1 MPEISGYA
9 FPNDIHV
16 HWSLMIVM
24 YPYLTGF
31 VAGSFIVTSLHHLF
45 GKKEFAPVA
54 RLALG
59 ASFSFLLVAFLPLLL
74 HLGQWQRAL
83 NVLVTPNFTSAMA
96 GFGILFNFYLTIVVL
111 EVWFVYR
118 IEIIQIARRSRG
130 LKRKL
135 YAALALWTYDT
146 APEAQEIDHRAV
158 KLLTAIGLPSAC
170 MLHGYVGFIFGGIK
184 ANPWWSTPLMPV
196 IFLLSAAVSG
206 IALLVILYQVTS
218 RLQRRPIHG
227 ETVQGLVRWLWFFLI
242 ITVTLELLEI
252 IMLAYEHSE
261 EWAIISPLLTTRLQ
275 FSFISVQMIVGSLI
289 PFILLAIIVLMNRY
303 LHERL
308 RNTLA
313 FAASLLLLVQVFS
326 MRWNVVIGGQLLS
339 KSFRGLRSSY
349 TPNLLMHPDGSFD
362 REGVVVAFVLFLA
375 PFVILWVFDRVLGIE
390 PRGEE
395 AHAAHAVP
403 PAEPRPHLTP
413 GAAG

>member
-24 YPYLTGF
+24 YPYITGF
-31 VAGSFIVTSLHHLF
+31 VAGSFIVTSLSHLF
-45 GKKEFAPVA
+45 GKKEFEPVA

-59 ASFSFLLVAFLPLLL
+59 ASFSFLMVAFLPLLL
-74 HLGQWQRAL
+74 HLGQPLRAM

-96 GFGILFNFYLTIVVL
+96 GFGILFNFYLMIVAL

-118 IEIIQIARRSRG
+118 VEIIQIARRSRG
-130 LKRKL
+130 LKRRL

-146 APEAQEIDHRAV
+146 SPEAQEIDHRAV
-158 KLLTAIGLPSAC
+158 KILTGIGLPSAC

-206 IALLVILYQVTS
+206 IALLVILYQVTA
-218 RLQRRPIHG
+218 RLQRRPIEG

-242 ITVTLELLEI
+242 LTVTLELLEI
-252 IMLAYEHSE
+252 IMLAYERSE

-275 FSFISVQMIVGSLI
+275 FSFISMQMIVGSLI
-289 PFILLAIIVLMNRY
+289 PFILLMIIVMMNRY
-303 LHERL
+303 LHERV

-313 FAASLLLLVQVFS
+313 FAASFLLLLQVFS

-339 KSFRGLRSSY
+339 KSLRGLRSGY
-349 TPNLLMHPDGSFD
+349 TPNLLMSPEGRFD
-362 REGVVVAFVLFLA
+362 REGIVIAVLLFLA
-375 PFVILWVFDRVLGIE
+375 PFLILWVFDRVLGIE
-390 PRGEE
+390 PKTEG
-395 AHAAHAVP
+395 HAAHAGAH
-403 PAEPRPHLTP
+403 AEAEARLTS
-413 GAAG
+413 GAAS